1 MLLISKMLLALVG
14 RMVNWLGD
22 VQKKLARGKVG
33 PLEQQIEFVLGA
45 TKTGINILDPDLNV
59 RYIDPDSQKM
69 YGDPT
74 GKKCYEY
81 FKGRSSVCPDCGAL
95 KALKTNSI
103 VVSEAV
109 MPKDNN
115 RPVQITSIPF
125 KGQDGQQLLAEVH
138 VDITERKQI
147 EESLKAEKDKAQQYF
162 EVAEVIMIA
171 LDIEQ
176 KVSMINRKGCEI
188 LGHSKE
194 DIIGKC
200 WCDNF
205 VPDNITDIVKSVI
218 AVGLKGQIGH
228 VEYFENPVLTRKGDW
243 KIIAWRNAL
252 LYDEKGQING
262 MLSSGLDITEQ
273 EHAKRALESLAKFP
287 NESTSPVLRILN
299 GGKIIYANES
309 SRQLL
314 DCWETKIGQ
323 SCPEDIKIKG
333 SRTLESGASENYDV
347 ECGKSIIS
355 LSFVPILDFDYVNL
369 YGRDVTFER
378 MVEMDLKALNVSLG
392 DTIDELTVSNLELLD
407 FAHVVSHDLKS
418 PVRAIGTLANWLE
431 KDCIDKLDKESQEKM
446 RLLVKRAKRLNVM
459 IDGILQYC
467 GVTRIGEEKQ
477 QIDLNELI
485 GQISCD
491 LNLPDKITLTIENEL
506 PHIVCRKA
514 RISQI
519 FQNIL
524 GNAVKYMDKPEGLIT
539 VGCVEEK
546 DYWQFSVSDNGPGIK
561 EKYYAKI
568 FELFETLHSCDETDQ
583 IGVGLSLVKKIVEML
598 EGQIWVESRV
608 GHGSTFFFTIPKKF
622 FPVVNDNK
630 QVCNVR

>member
-1 MLLISKMLLALVG
+1 M
-14 RMVNWLGD
+14 GD

-162 EVAEVIMIA
+162 EVAEVIMVA

-194 DIIGKC
+194 DVIGKY

-218 AVGLKGQIGH
+218 AVGLKGQIDH

-262 MLSSGLDITEQ
+262 MLSSGLD
-273 EHAKRALESLAKFP
+273 
-287 NESTSPVLRILN
+287 
-299 GGKIIYANES
+299 
-309 SRQLL
+309 
-314 DCWETKIGQ
+314 
-323 SCPEDIKIKG
+323 
-333 SRTLESGASENYDV
+333 
-347 ECGKSIIS
+347 
-355 LSFVPILDFDYVNL
+355 
-369 YGRDVTFER
+369 
-378 MVEMDLKALNVSLG
+378 
-392 DTIDELTVSNLELLD
+392 
-407 FAHVVSHDLKS
+407 
-418 PVRAIGTLANWLE
+418 
-431 KDCIDKLDKESQEKM
+431 
-446 RLLVKRAKRLNVM
+446 
-459 IDGILQYC
+459 
-467 GVTRIGEEKQ
+467 
-477 QIDLNELI
+477 
-485 GQISCD
+485 
-491 LNLPDKITLTIENEL
+491 
-506 PHIVCRKA
+506 
-514 RISQI
+514 
-519 FQNIL
+519 
-524 GNAVKYMDKPEGLIT
+524 
-539 VGCVEEK
+539 
-546 DYWQFSVSDNGPGIK
+546 
-561 EKYYAKI
+561 
-568 FELFETLHSCDETDQ
+568 
-583 IGVGLSLVKKIVEML
+583 
-598 EGQIWVESRV
+598 
-608 GHGSTFFFTIPKKF
+608 
-622 FPVVNDNK
+622 
-630 QVCNVR
+630 